1 VARSERWVDRPAP
14 GAPPGAPEDEAALG
28 PDADVEAVA
37 RKILL
42 DQLTGRARSR
52 SELATRLA
60 RKDVPADVAERML
73 DRFEDVGLVDDAAFA
88 RDWVQSRHASR
99 GLARRA
105 LSVELRRKGVDNDV
119 IAEAVDG
126 LDTDD
131 EEAAAR
137 DLVRRKLPALAR
149 FDNATKIRRLTGML
163 ARKGYPPGIAFRVVK
178 EDVAGAEEHLTDTP

>member
-1 VARSERWVDRPAP
+1 MARSERWVDRPAP
-14 GAPPGAPEDEAALG
+14 GAPPCAPEDEAALG